1 MQEASLNIS
10 LNLSCC
16 FVCVLN
22 YIHVCALTLSLR
34 LSLLSLLETQFAL
47 HSRDAVELAGGK
59 FSPGRDAV
67 ELAGGGFSPG
77 RDAVELAGGG
87 FSPGR
92 DAVELAG
99 GAFSLGRDA
108 VELAGGGF
116 SFSCSSGP
124 TLSLTLV

>member
-67 ELAGGGFSPG
+67 KLVGGGFSPG
-77 RDAVELAGGG
+77 RDAVEFAGNM
-87 FSPGR
+87 R
-92 DAVELAG
+92 
-99 GAFSLGRDA
+99 
-108 VELAGGGF
+108 
-116 SFSCSSGP
+116 
-124 TLSLTLV
+124 TLRAPER